1 MLNTLEN
8 LIKLA
13 RERKNNPVEG
23 SYTNKLLTDKSLS
36 KEKVIEEIDE
46 LIEAIEENTNKIH
59 EAADVFYH
67 LLMYL
72 EANDVKI
79 EEVMEELEKRKK
91 WAMSYDDNNI
101 FAKILR
107 EEIPCNKIYEDDYVL
122 SFHDINPQKKVH
134 ALVIPK
140 GKYIDLDDF
149 SMNASSEEMV
159 GLLKGINLV
168 AKKLG
173 ISTEVGQGYRALA
186 NISEHGGQEVP
197 HLHFHLF
204 GGEPVGKM
212 VEWQKKLKEII

>member
-13 RERKNNPVEG
+13 RERKTNPIEG

-36 KEKVIEEIDE
+36 KAKVLEEIDE

-91 WAMSYDDNNI
+91 
-101 FAKILR
+101 
-107 EEIPCNKIYEDDYVL
+107 
-122 SFHDINPQKKVH
+122 
-134 ALVIPK
+134 
-140 GKYIDLDDF
+140 
-149 SMNASSEEMV
+149 
-159 GLLKGINLV
+159 
-168 AKKLG
+168 
-173 ISTEVGQGYRALA
+173 
-186 NISEHGGQEVP
+186 
-197 HLHFHLF
+197 
-204 GGEPVGKM
+204 
-212 VEWQKKLKEII
+212 